1 MPRQR
6 EMISLRLTKV
16 SIHGRQFP
24 TESMFNPIRKALYKT
39 KKGEANE
46 INNIVQSIPLEA
58 LRRCYPE
65 DYLADETD
73 ETARGLL
80 ELGVRRNLLYKRL
93 AKVSTLLDYGSFMY
107 YREVDLWFKNL
118 LPRSCGDIQK
128 VRKATTKSS
137 SKHIPTLK
145 APDFFHLNKYPE
157 YVIANNYIN
166 TFLSTVSILMRADFR
181 ESFVE
186 EQREII
192 HQMASR
198 VEKLE
203 QDKHPFLCPV
213 CGLYGLVENSGVRKS
228 CGSKRCLD
236 KLKKQWEE
244 INRPP
249 QPKKSSDGW
258 EVAFGGVARKCRQCG
273 KEAPVGGLK
282 KVKEKFR
289 LCKSCFTE
297 NSSQQDL

>member
-6 EMISLRLTKV
+6 EMISLKLKTV
-16 SIHGRQFP
+16 IIHGRQFP
-24 TESMFNPIRKALYKT
+24 TESMFKPIRKALYKT

-46 INNIVQSIPLEA
+46 INNILQSIPLEA
-58 LRRCYPE
+58 LKRCYPE
-65 DYLADETD
+65 DYLTNETD

-80 ELGVRRNLLYKRL
+80 ELEIRRNNLYKKL
-93 AKVSTLLDYGSFMY
+93 AKISTLLDYGSFMY

-137 SKHIPTLK
+137 FKNTYTLK
-145 APDFFHLNKYPE
+145 TLDFSHLDKHPE
-157 YVIANNYIN
+157 YVIANNYID
-166 TFLSTVSILMRADFR
+166 TFVSTASILMRVDSR

-186 EQREII
+186 EHREII

-198 VEKLE
+198 TEKLE

-244 INRPP
+244 TNRPP
-249 QPKKSSDGW
+249 QPKNSSDDW
-258 EVAFGGVARKCRQCG
+258 EAAFGGVARKCRLCG
-273 KEAPVGGLK
+273 EETQVGGLK
-282 KVKEKFR
+282 KLAAKHRF
-289 LCKSCFTE
+289 CKPCFAE
-297 NSSQQDL
+297 SSLQ